1 MIFDDLTLLPGYPL
15 QIQVQ
20 TSDGMSERC
29 SCRFVGAL
37 SGRTILLSVPRIDG
51 KSLRLRIGQQIVA
64 RTMIANGVGVFSAQ
78 VEAQIQEPYP
88 LLYVSY
94 PKEVGF
100 KGIRGATRVELDLP
114 LMAVNHS
121 SLEPKQVRGR
131 AVDVSV
137 SGARIELDDTLGEL
151 GDRIELQAHVT
162 LGNLSRDLQVQAVIR
177 SRVARSTREQTQEAP
192 VVYGVEF
199 NETDE
204 DRQLLLLAY
213 VYSLIAHD
221 KTPG

>member
-1 MIFDDLTLLPGYPL
+1 MTFDDLKLLPGYPL

-20 TSDGMSERC
+20 TSAGMSERC
-29 SCRFVGAL
+29 PCRFVGAMP
-37 SGRTILLSVPRIDG
+37 GRTLLLSVPRIEG
-51 KSLRLRIGQQIVA
+51 KLLRLRAGQKIVA

-88 LLYVSY
+88 LLYLSY

-100 KGIRGATRVELDLP
+100 KGIRGATRVGLDLP
-114 LMAVNHS
+114 LLAINHS
-121 SLEPKQVRGR
+121 SLEPREVRGR
-131 AVDVSV
+131 AVDISV
-137 SGARIELDDTLGEL
+137 SGARIELDDPLGEL
-151 GDRIELQAHVT
+151 GDKLELQAGVT
-162 LGNLSRDLQVQAVIR
+162 VSDVARDLRVQAVIR
-177 SRVARSTREQTQEAP
+177 SRVERSTREQNREAP

-204 DRQLLLLAY
+204 DRRLLLMAY
-213 VYSLIAHD
+213 VFSLIAHD